1 MVNSLDTAALRIK
14 RCMRLT
20 HASNVIGIRLSRRKD
35 GRAEKVRLHIFTKNF
50 LLTFIPQR
58 HRLEKLIDNQ
68 NEHEPSNPNKTELDE
83 MLNVRSSFF

>member
-1 MVNSLDTAALRIK
+1 
-14 RCMRLT
+14 MRLT
-20 HASNVIGIRLSRRKD
+20 HASNVIGTRFSRSKD
-35 GRAEKVRLHIFTKNF
+35 GQAGKVRLHLFTKNF

-68 NEHEPSNPNKTELDE
+68 NEHQPSNPNKTELDE

>member
-1 MVNSLDTAALRIK
+1 
-14 RCMRLT
+14 MRLT
-20 HASNVIGIRLSRRKD
+20 HASNVTGTRFSRRKD
-35 GRAEKVRLHIFTKNF
+35 DPAEKVRQHLFTKNF

-68 NEHEPSNPNKTELDE
+68 NEHQPSNPNKTELDE